1 MGITAPPRPCSQP
14 AGGLPDGGT
23 DALDRLRRSP
33 RASSEIQNWRARER
47 WVNIM
52 IMIDPTEEIDW
63 NLVWTDRMKRSRETT
78 PARDCAKIW
87 ESKES
92 AKRFWDMSKDNSH
105 RVEETIAGTQFTPDS
120 RVLDIGA
127 GPGTLAI
134 PFAQRVASVTAVE
147 PAEGMVCVLKEKMAE
162 EGVGNIDVVQ
172 KRWEDVSVAEDL
184 EPPYDVV
191 IASFSLGMADIR
203 AAIEKMIASAAKG
216 GRIYLYHFAG
226 ETPWDRD
233 CRDLWPRL
241 HGKDYQPGPKSDVLY
256 NVLYSM
262 GIFPHVRTFR
272 LQHRQRFAEI
282 EEAMNH
288 FRHQYGATTGEQE
301 AIVRE
306 HLERVLQKENGIL
319 VLPGSST
326 RVKIWWEVERP

>member
-1 MGITAPPRPCSQP
+1 M
-14 AGGLPDGGT
+14 
-23 DALDRLRRSP
+23 
-33 RASSEIQNWRARER
+33 N
-47 WVNIM
+47 
-52 IMIDPTEEIDW
+52 PTTEIDW
-63 NLVWTDRMKRSRETT
+63 NAVWTDLLKRSRKAT
-78 PARDCAKIW
+78 PARDCARIW

-92 AKRFWDMSKDNSH
+92 AKRFWDMSKENRH
-105 RVEETIAGTQFTPDS
+105 RVEETIAGTDFTPES

-134 PFAQRVASVTAVE
+134 PFAQRVKHVTAVE

-162 EGVGNIDVVQ
+162 EGVDNIDVVQ

-184 EPPYDVV
+184 ETPYDVV

-203 AAIEKMIASAAKG
+203 AAIEKMIASAAPG
-216 GRIYLYHFAG
+216 GTIYLYHFAG
-226 ETPWDRD
+226 ETHWDRD

-256 NVLYSM
+256 NVLYSR

-272 LQHRQRFAEI
+272 LQHSQRFADF
-282 EEAMNH
+282 EEAMKH
-288 FRHQYGATTGEQE
+288 FRHQYGATTAEQE

-306 HLERVLQKENGIL
+306 HLGRVLQPEDGVL
-319 VLPGSST
+319 VLPASST
-326 RVKIWWEVERP
+326 RVKIWWDVEGP